1 MSFRTN
7 HHIGC
12 RKGKRECTYPGTSSS
27 SSSKPLRGSARSK
40 DSQHDSGSSP
50 SGDEEGDEKDA
61 LPAILNEEEDESEPQ
76 STTSDPSRS
85 SDAPIPTQNMTT
97 SPVLDGFARGPTRPQ
112 PPRSNSKHSIKT
124 SISRSG
130 RWPSVPK
137 DAQFYLR
144 YHKECLSHH
153 HYAFKYDG
161 GDFLKTTFLEIA
173 MNDDSQ
179 ALLYA
184 IVAFAAYHHAIAQDD
199 GRISKFLHFYNTSI
213 MMLHQALSK
222 KRHNVSTLL
231 TILQLATI
239 EVYLATTSSSKPPL
253 ELH

>member
-1 MSFRTN
+1 
-7 HHIGC
+7 
-12 RKGKRECTYPGTSSS
+12 
-27 SSSKPLRGSARSK
+27 
-40 DSQHDSGSSP
+40 
-50 SGDEEGDEKDA
+50 
-61 LPAILNEEEDESEPQ
+61 
-76 STTSDPSRS
+76 
-85 SDAPIPTQNMTT
+85 MTT
-97 SPVLDGFARGPTRPQ
+97 SPGLDGSARGLTRPQ
-112 PPRSNSKHSIKT
+112 PIRSTSKHSTKT
-124 SISRSG
+124 SISQSG
-130 RWPSVPK
+130 RWISIPK
-137 DAQFYLR
+137 DVQFYLR

-199 GRISKFLHFYNTSI
+199 GRISKFLQFYNTSI
-213 MMLHQALSK
+213 TMLHQTLLK

-239 EVYLATTSSSKPPL
+239 EVRFGTASSFTPVARAPLTGISGISGRLGQPPRSSTSCSSNPDRSFQPRD
-253 ELH
+253 HYAR